1 MRDFKKLMVWQKG
14 MDIVEEIYNA
24 SDEFPSEEKY
34 GMRSQATRCAVS
46 IPANIAEGSAKSSK
60 KEYKYFLEIA
70 LGSSFELETHILIAH
85 RLKWLKE
92 EVVHGLLKII
102 TDEQRM
108 LTSFIDKL
116 KA

>member
-1 MRDFKKLMVWQKG
+1 MKNFKKLLVWQKG
-14 MDIVEEIYNA
+14 MDIVEEIYKA
-24 SDEFPSEEKY
+24 SEKFPEEEKY

-70 LGSSFELETHILIAH
+70 LGSSFELETHVLIAQ

-92 EVVHGLLKII
+92 DAVDKLLQLV

>member
-1 MRDFKKLMVWQKG
+1 MVWQKG
-14 MDIVEEIYNA
+14 MDIVEEIYKA
-24 SDEFPSEEKY
+24 SDEFPLEEKY
-34 GMRSQATRCAVS
+34 GMRSQATRCSVS

-70 LGSSFELETHILIAH
+70 LGSSFELETHVLIAQ
-85 RLKWLKE
+85 RLKWLKK
-92 EVVHGLLKII
+92 EVVQRLLKEI